1 MNQQDWMLQ
10 NKIENEI
17 QILMS
22 LVERYKKSKEPN
34 AASLV
39 VAYEYGLQALMEVYE
54 VSKQKEVIP
63 F

>member
-1 MNQQDWMLQ
+1 MGLQ
-10 NKIENEI
+10 NKIETEI

-22 LVERYKKSKEPN
+22 LVERYKKSKAPDAE
-34 AASLV
+34 SMV

-54 VSKQKEVIP
+54 VSQQEEVIP

>member
-1 MNQQDWMLQ
+1 MSLQ
-10 NKIENEI
+10 TKIESEI

-22 LVERYKKSKEPN
+22 IIERIKKSPDKN
-34 AASLV
+34 TAASL

-54 VSKQKEVIP
+54 ASQQEEVIP

>member
-1 MNQQDWMLQ
+1 MGLQ

-22 LVERYKKSKEPN
+22 LVERYKQSKEPG
-34 AASLV
+34 ATSMV

-54 VSKQKEVIP
+54 VSQQEEVIP

>member
-1 MNQQDWMLQ
+1 MALQ
-10 NKIENEI
+10 NKIETEI

-22 LVERYKKSKEPN
+22 LVERYKKSKEPD
-34 AASLV
+34 AASMV

-54 VSKQKEVIP
+54 VSQQEEVIP

>member
-1 MNQQDWMLQ
+1 MGLQ
-10 NKIENEI
+10 NKIEAEI

-22 LVERYKKSKEPN
+22 LVERYKKSKAPD
-34 AASLV
+34 AASMV

-54 VSKQKEVIP
+54 VSQQEEVIP

>member
-1 MNQQDWMLQ
+1 MSLQ
-10 NKIENEI
+10 NKIETEI

-22 LVERYKKSKEPN
+22 LIERYKKSNESG
-34 AASLV
+34 ASSMV

-54 VSKQKEVIP
+54 VSQQEEVIP

>member
-1 MNQQDWMLQ
+1 MSLQ
-10 NKIENEI
+10 TKIESEI

-22 LVERYKKSKEPN
+22 IIERVKKNPDKN
-34 AASLV
+34 TAASL

-54 VSKQKEVIP
+54 ASKQVEVAP

>member
-1 MNQQDWMLQ
+1 MGLQ
-10 NKIENEI
+10 NKIEAEI

-22 LVERYKKSKEPN
+22 LVERYKRSKEPD

-39 VAYEYGLQALMEVYE
+39 VAYEYGLKSLMEVYE
-54 VSKQKEVIP
+54 ASKQVEVAP